1 MKKSFFEDI
10 PADSDVVRADAPI
23 NEPGAGVL
31 SRVRHHII
39 RTADP
44 AFGYWQFNWK
54 TPKSYADSCRVM
66 VVEFNSGALSP
77 AAKFKFK
84 K

>member
-1 MKKSFFEDI
+1 VEEI
-10 PADSDVVRADAPI
+10 AA
-23 NEPGAGVL
+23 GASGLQYVG
-31 SRVRHHII
+31 
-39 RTADP
+39 D
-44 AFGYWQFNWK
+44 GYWQYNWK
-54 TPKSYADSCRVM
+54 TPKNYADTCRVM